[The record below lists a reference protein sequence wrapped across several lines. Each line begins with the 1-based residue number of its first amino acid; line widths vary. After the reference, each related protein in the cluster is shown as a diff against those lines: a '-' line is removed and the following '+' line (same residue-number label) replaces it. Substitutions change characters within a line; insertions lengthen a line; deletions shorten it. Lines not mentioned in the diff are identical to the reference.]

1 MEKDV
6 LLNSLIQNIIKITVA
21 GAFVKAASEW
31 VEKGESEADTATVD
45 VTVKVP
51 KLFIDS
57 MNSAIE
63 DLKVANKM
71 EAFCGA
77 SVAFHCSR
85 FDIKLPPDFTFPAIP
100 PKMNAMYATERF
112 INTEVANIFSELPAE
127 ILDIKKYHDTCDL
140 IGATIMRLGEID
152 ASRNKVKQ

>member
-21 GAFVKAASEW
+21 GAFVKAANDW
-31 VEKGESEADTATVD
+31 VEKGENETDTETVD
-45 VTVKVP
+45 ITVKVP
-51 KLFIDS
+51 KLFIES
-57 MNSAIE
+57 MKSAIE
-63 DLKVANKM
+63 DLKISNKM
-71 EAFCGA
+71 EVFCGA

-85 FDIKLPPDFTFPAIP
+85 FDIKLPSEFTFPAIP
-100 PKMNAMYATERF
+100 QKMNAMYATERF
-112 INTEVANIFSELPAE
+112 INAAVANIFSELPAE

-152 ASRNKVKQ
+152 AKGDIAKH

>member
-21 GAFVKAASEW
+21 GAFVKAANDW
-31 VEKGESEADTATVD
+31 VEKGENDDDTKTVD
-45 VTVKVP
+45 IVVKIP

-57 MNSAIE
+57 MKSAIE
-63 DLKVANKM
+63 DLKTANKM

-85 FDIKLPPDFTFPAIP
+85 FDITLPTEFTFPSIP
-100 PKMNAMYATERF
+100 PKMSAMYATERF
-112 INTEVANIFSELPAE
+112 INSAVANLFSELPAE
-127 ILDIKKYHDTCDL
+127 ILDLKKYHDTCDL
-140 IGATIMRLGEID
+140 IGATIMRLGELD
-152 ASRNKVKQ
+152 AKGDIAKH